1 MPQLAGLLTG
11 SRAFTGADGKLIIRF
26 NKPFSIMMIEQLKA
40 KNLIRSELCAGL
52 GREYREGDLLFEV
65 APTEKPDEDDAIFD
79 EISKLTMT

>member
-1 MPQLAGLLTG
+1 
-11 SRAFTGADGKLIIRF
+11 
-26 NKPFSIMMIEQLKA
+26 MMIEQLKA